1 MNDMQQRGR
10 STSTGQQPHI
20 RQTPSP
26 SPHAPFPSNVS
37 GLGFDQS
44 LNDPSTFAV
53 SNAQLTPHQYLATVQ
68 SQPFSQQQHLSDPG
82 SSFLQSNPALS
93 QHNTP
98 HFGPQGNSLTPDQLD
113 ITNPGPADFTN
124 FFAGNDLNQPQAIS
138 PSPFG
143 NSLDPHLLENS
154 QHQQQQQQQQQQNLS
169 VNPNDLM
176 AQMATSQPHAPTPPH
191 LLPNTMSNQ
200 RSPSPHASPHQNQG
214 AFSPP
219 SHSRHPSLG
228 HAATLDPSA
237 AYGQGTEWANMAN
250 FRGHRRTPSESAY
263 SDISSA
269 HASPFLVTHDSFED
283 TQPSPH
289 LSAQADPQLF
299 QGPISQFDQ
308 FTLND
313 GTHISP
319 GHSPAISPR
328 LIPQQQ
334 SLPAFMPGSFGLES
348 NMHNQFAQQQGMG
361 AYQNQG
367 TEAFPSLNEFGQAD
381 TMSPPE
387 INIDFAPP
395 SRQASFEP
403 PKPGSTADALTDTL
417 SPPDRSRSRNR
428 TRAKSDPFS
437 SASSR
442 ASTPGLEVHRSLSPS
457 AAKSRSPSPSGK
469 SSRRSSTSSV
479 PNRDYILDLADP
491 SRPSNPGDGSNPK
504 RTQKHPATFQ
514 CTLCPKRFTR
524 AYNLRSHLRTH
535 TDERPFVCS
544 VCGKAFARQHDRKR
558 HEGLHSGEKKF
569 VCRGNLKDNGH
580 WGCGRRFAR
589 ADALGRHFRSEAGR
603 VCIRPLLEEEA
614 QEKGGWDG
622 QQQPMANGNG
632 MFNPVP
638 QNYGGMMQTQPG
650 YENFPQLTQAP
661 QPFLPAALLAQYP
674 ALATMDWNSIPMN
687 GPDEADD
694 ISGRSS
700 FDASSGGEY
709 YEDESDNYQQNQQT
723 VFAGN
728 NSGWVSDSYD
738 GRS

>member
-1 MNDMQQRGR
+1 MNEMQQRGR
-10 STSTGQQPHI
+10 SPSAGQHAHI

-26 SPHAPFPSNVS
+26 SPHAPFQNNVS

-44 LNDPSTFAV
+44 QQLLSDPSAFGV
-53 SNAQLTPHQYLATVQ
+53 SNAQLTPSQYLSTVQ
-68 SQPFSQQQHLSDPG
+68 SQPFPQQHQQQQQQHQVLSDP
-82 SSFLQSNPALS
+82 SFLPSNQALS

-113 ITNPGPADFTN
+113 ITNPGPADFNN
-124 FFAGNDLNQPQAIS
+124 FFAGNDLNQPQ

-143 NSLDPHLLENS
+143 SSLDPHLLEN
-154 QHQQQQQQQQQQNLS
+154 QQQNLS

-219 SHSRHPSLG
+219 SHSRHASLG
-228 HAATLDPSA
+228 HATLDPSA

-283 TQPSPH
+283 AQPSPH
-289 LSAQADPQLF
+289 LNAQADPQLF

-308 FTLND
+308 FNLND

-348 NMHNQFAQQQGMG
+348 NMQHHFANQQGMG
-361 AYQNQG
+361 AFQNQG
-367 TEAFPSLNEFGQAD
+367 TEAFPMLNEFGQAD

-417 SPPDRSRSRNR
+417 SPPDRC
-428 TRAKSDPFS
+428 K
-437 SASSR
+437 
-442 ASTPGLEVHRSLSPS
+442 
-457 AAKSRSPSPSGK
+457 
-469 SSRRSSTSSV
+469 
-479 PNRDYILDLADP
+479 
-491 SRPSNPGDGSNPK
+491 
-504 RTQKHPATFQ
+504 
-514 CTLCPKRFTR
+514 
-524 AYNLRSHLRTH
+524 
-535 TDERPFVCS
+535 
-544 VCGKAFARQHDRKR
+544 
-558 HEGLHSGEKKF
+558 
-569 VCRGNLKDNGH
+569 
-580 WGCGRRFAR
+580 
-589 ADALGRHFRSEAGR
+589 
-603 VCIRPLLEEEA
+603 
-614 QEKGGWDG
+614 
-622 QQQPMANGNG
+622 
-632 MFNPVP
+632 
-638 QNYGGMMQTQPG
+638 
-650 YENFPQLTQAP
+650 
-661 QPFLPAALLAQYP
+661 
-674 ALATMDWNSIPMN
+674 
-687 GPDEADD
+687 
-694 ISGRSS
+694 
-700 FDASSGGEY
+700 
-709 YEDESDNYQQNQQT
+709 
-723 VFAGN
+723 
-728 NSGWVSDSYD
+728 
-738 GRS
+738 